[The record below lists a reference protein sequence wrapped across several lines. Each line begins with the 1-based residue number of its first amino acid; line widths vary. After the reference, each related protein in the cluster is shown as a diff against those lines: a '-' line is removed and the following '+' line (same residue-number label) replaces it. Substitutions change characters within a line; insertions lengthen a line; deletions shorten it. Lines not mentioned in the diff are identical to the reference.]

1 MKREDLADEIRG
13 AGFALRYADGPV
25 VGGSFSSKRSTAKQI
40 ERRKLKESDLV
51 VIRRASTCFN
61 CEGRASDIDIEF
73 TETMA
78 SNYKDFGKLI
88 WLCIDHDI
96 DCDSVS
102 DISVSEKAGRKFLE
116 SKEKWMRKIAEKA
129 KNAKKAKKPTK
140 KVAKKKKSAN
150 RKPRRGKD

>member
-25 VGGSFSSKRSTAKQI
+25 VRASFSSKRSMGKQI

-61 CEGRASDIDIEF
+61 CGGRASDIDIEF
-73 TETMA
+73 TEMMA

-102 DISVSEKAGRKFLE
+102 DISVSEKAGLKFLE
-116 SKEKWMRKIAEKA
+116 AKEKWVRKIAEKA
-129 KNAKKAKKPTK
+129 KNEKEAKKPNK
-140 KVAKKKKSAN
+140 KVVKKK
-150 RKPRRGKD
+150 

>member
-1 MKREDLADEIRG
+1 M
-13 AGFALRYADGPV
+13 
-25 VGGSFSSKRSTAKQI
+25 
-40 ERRKLKESDLV
+40 
-51 VIRRASTCFN
+51 
-61 CEGRASDIDIEF
+61 DIEY

-88 WLCIDHDI
+88 WLCIDHDE

-116 SKEKWMRKIAEKA
+116 AKEKWMRKIAEKA
-129 KNAKKAKKPTK
+129 KNAEEAKKPTK

-150 RKPRRGKD
+150 RKPRPGKD